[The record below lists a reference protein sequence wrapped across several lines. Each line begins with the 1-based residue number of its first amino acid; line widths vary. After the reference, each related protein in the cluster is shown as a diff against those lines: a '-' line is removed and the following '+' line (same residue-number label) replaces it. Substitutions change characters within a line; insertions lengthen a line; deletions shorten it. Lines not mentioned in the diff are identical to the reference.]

1 LNSKFQIGALIRELI
16 QIGTYLAFIFF
27 VSLIVYNSVKFF
39 GVAYK
44 KNEFIENR
52 ALKFVIALFFS
63 VIYGVAAIF
72 SGNPVDSEEL

>member
-1 LNSKFQIGALIRELI
+1 MGALMRELI
-16 QIGTYLAFIFF
+16 QIGTYLAFIVFI
-27 VSLIVYNSVKFF
+27 SLIVYNSAKFF

-52 ALKFVIALFFS
+52 FLKFVIALFFS

-72 SGNPVDSEEL
+72 GGNPMDSDEL